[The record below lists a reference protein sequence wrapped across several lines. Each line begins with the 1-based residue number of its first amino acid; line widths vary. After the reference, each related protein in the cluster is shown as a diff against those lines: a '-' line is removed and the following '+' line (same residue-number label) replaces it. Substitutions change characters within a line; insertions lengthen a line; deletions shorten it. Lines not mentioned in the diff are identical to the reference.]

1 MIMLSQEMVIA
12 LEAIV
17 GKENVS
23 TDKKD
28 LSGYF
33 KSGKDPELILVMP
46 VDSDQVQNV
55 VKLANARRI
64 SIYTVRDKYCCED
77 IVLKDG
83 ILLDTKKMNKIY
95 EVDSLNLH
103 AIIGPGTTF
112 PQLIQEVK
120 RIDDTLKVAMPVAA
134 DSPYVLGNYMRRN
147 ATMIS
152 PTLRGRTII
161 VSNYHVVL
169 PDTGEIFKSGS
180 HSISE
185 QDHLPDWPGTGGT
198 AASIAF
204 YGMEDALGIPIK
216 AVIWVFPV
224 QACRKKLSIGFPD
237 VAKTKEFIKEH
248 CRKGRYIEA
257 YAANSTFLSVMLAK
271 DGLKIDSSRKDLP
284 AWTVVGSLEGS
295 EELVDVTR
303 EILLESAEKLGGK
316 EIFNKY
322 TTSLGATLERPWY
335 VWDRDQYR
343 GASSIMPF
351 YTMFRRSGEFDSI
364 IAESVKK
371 GKYPVEDIGQLL
383 VPMKQARSLYCEYD
397 LYYEPGE
404 EKFKKLSDDSYLDL
418 VKSGAF
424 VDRPQGKIA
433 EYVYSSNPAM
443 WGLQKDIKK
452 KLDPAGI
459 LNPDQLIAQEA

>member
-1 MIMLSQEMVIA
+1 MLSQEMVIA

-23 TDKKD
+23 TDKNI

-33 KSGKDPELILVMP
+33 KSGKESELTLVTP
-46 VDSDQVQNV
+46 VNSEQIQET
-55 VKLANARRI
+55 VKLVNARGI
-64 SIYTVRDKYCCED
+64 SIYTVRDLYCSEE
-77 IVLKDG
+77 ILSKEG
-83 ILLDTKKMNKIY
+83 ILLDTKKMNQVY

-103 AIIGPGTTF
+103 SIIGPGTTF

-134 DSPYVLGNYMRRN
+134 DSPYVLANYMRRN

-198 AASIAF
+198 AASIAY

-216 AVIWVFPV
+216 AVVWVFPV

-237 VAKTKEFIKEH
+237 VEKTKEFIREH

-257 YAANSTFLSVMLAK
+257 YAANSAFLSVMLAK
-271 DGLKIDSSRKDLP
+271 DGLKIKNSREDLP

-295 EELVDVTR
+295 EELVDVTK

-316 EIFNKY
+316 EVYNKY
-322 TTSLGATLERPWY
+322 TTPLGATLERPWY

-351 YTMFRRSGEFDSI
+351 YTMFRRLNEFDNI
-364 IAESVKK
+364 ITESAKK
-371 GKYPVEDIGQLL
+371 GKYPVADIGQLL
-383 VPMKQARSLYCEYD
+383 VPIKQARSLYCEYD

-404 EKFKKLSDDSYLDL
+404 KKFEKLSDDSYLDL

-424 VDRPQGKIA
+424 VSTPRGKIA
-433 EYVYSSNPAM
+433 EYINSANPTM
-443 WGLQKDIKK
+443 WELQKNIKN

-459 LNPDQLIAQEA
+459 LNPDQLIAQEV